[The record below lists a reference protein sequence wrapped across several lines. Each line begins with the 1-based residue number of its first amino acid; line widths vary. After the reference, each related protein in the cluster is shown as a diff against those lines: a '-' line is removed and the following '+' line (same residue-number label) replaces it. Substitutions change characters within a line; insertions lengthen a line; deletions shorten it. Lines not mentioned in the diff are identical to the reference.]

1 MSFRYIV
8 GAAVLAASLPQL
20 ALSATCLPYAPTSF
34 PATGTCVSVSAVT
47 ISGSVATVGVPSPP
61 LGGPSSGPSASSVLA
76 GGVGVEA
83 KASASASGGLVRL
96 TAFASDGGG
105 DATSSASD
113 RAAAGFSDLGPILLP
128 GALPGAPIHGMVT
141 MEIDGTHTGYAGL
154 GSAYPHLNVA
164 WTTAAGD
171 FGGSFYNIDRPENG
185 GYEFDSFVGDN
196 IFVSL
201 GLEVFA
207 DAVPGHPFEFAHYGN
222 TARLFIDFA
231 SPDAFVDAVSGHDYR
246 SGPQVFSPVPVPA
259 SLPLLL
265 TGLAA
270 LLFGRSPRSRSRRS

>member
-185 GYEFDSFVGDN
+185 GYEFELVRWRQHLRVAGSRGVRRCRARS
-196 IFVSL
+196 SL
-201 GLEVFA
+201 RVRRLRQHGP
-207 DAVPGHPFEFAHYGN
+207 AVH
-222 TARLFIDFA
+222 RLR
-231 SPDAFVDAVSGHDYR
+231 VSGCVR
-246 SGPQVFSPVPVPA
+246 Q
-259 SLPLLL
+259 
-265 TGLAA
+265 
-270 LLFGRSPRSRSRRS
+270 RRQRP